1 MVAVS
6 EDGVG
11 GTELDSLSN
20 PIVIIIE
27 YSAVIVRGC
36 VACSCS
42 CFKRLNS
49 VTVERIIQLVF

>member
-11 GTELDSLSN
+11 GKELDSLLN

-27 YSAVIVRGC
+27 YSVVFVREC
-36 VACSCS
+36 VACSC
-42 CFKRLNS
+42 FKRPNS
-49 VTVERIIQLVF
+49 VTVERMIQLVF